1 MTVNKL
7 SENRV
12 LIVLCEQDIRN
23 IHGIDF
29 DTTAARSRVL
39 GLTRRACRSSGIDTN
54 GKRVN
59 IEALP
64 LEKSCY
70 LLVTVGVSKRYRLKN
85 HCPGLCWKIETCGSF
100 MSAVEQL
107 YRANVRCAKNS
118 AYTKGGE
125 YFLIFDYP
133 AIPAKLGKILSEYGE
148 KLNGRFSAV
157 RIKETAKPIC
167 ERNAVEIIGKKFI

>member
-12 LIVLCEQDIRN
+12 LIVLYEQDIGD
-23 IHGIDF
+23 IDGIDF
-29 DTTAARSRVL
+29 TTTAARSRVL
-39 GLTRRACRSSGIDTN
+39 GLTRRACRSSGIETG

-64 LEKSCY
+64 FENSCY
-70 LLVTVGVSKRYRLKN
+70 LLVTVDAGKRYKLKK
-85 HCPGLCWKIETCGSF
+85 HCPGLCWKIETCEGF

-107 YRANVRCAKNS
+107 YRANIRCAKNS
-118 AYTKGGE
+118 AYKKSGE

-133 AIPAKLGKILSEYGE
+133 AIPARLNRILSEYGE
-148 KLNGRFSAV
+148 KQNERLAAA
-157 RIKETAKPIC
+157 RIKETAKPVC
-167 ERNAVEIIGKKFI
+167 KRNAVEIIGRALV